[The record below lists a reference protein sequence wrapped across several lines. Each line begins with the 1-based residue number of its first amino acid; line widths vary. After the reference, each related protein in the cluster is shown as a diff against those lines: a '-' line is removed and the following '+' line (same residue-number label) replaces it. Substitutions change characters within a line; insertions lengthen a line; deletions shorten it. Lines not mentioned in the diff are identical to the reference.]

1 LWLIEAD
8 VFQVPQLHKHFS
20 VDSNLKVFFL
30 KSEDMFRLLFYGLL
44 LISSTTAA
52 QPTANKPDK
61 RTQKLLAEV
70 SAIIKKNS
78 IHSGS
83 MDWSAIGKEIGS
95 LHWTEN
101 DSINYGLV
109 FRFFIAKLREVG
121 DRHSHFYTKSVSNYV
136 KTQVPVL
143 QPNGQYLEK
152 GIGLIKVPYCSADQV
167 NGIDF
172 ANKIR
177 SEIQKI
183 DTSHKITGWVVDLRH
198 NTGGNMWPMLAG
210 LNALMDDGT
219 VGYFIYP
226 TSKKERSWISKNG
239 RITLPIGKVDT
250 YKIRDTKVKIA
261 VLIDS
266 MTASSGEM
274 TAISFIGLPNVKV
287 FGQPSAGLTTGNT
300 SFKLSDGTTLNLA
313 TVYVADRTKK
323 PYLSVITPDVVVNAN
338 PAEVSDITVSTA
350 KQWLLLPNI
359 IEH

>member
-1 LWLIEAD
+1 
-8 VFQVPQLHKHFS
+8 
-20 VDSNLKVFFL
+20 
-30 KSEDMFRLLFYGLL
+30 MFRLLFYGLL
-44 LISSTTAA
+44 LISNTTSA
-52 QPTANKPDK
+52 QPTVNKPDK
-61 RTQKLLAEV
+61 GTQKLLAQV

-78 IHSGS
+78 IYSGS
-83 MDWSAIGKEIGS
+83 MDWTGIEKEIGS

-101 DSINYGLV
+101 DSINYSLV
-109 FRFFIAKLREVG
+109 FRFFTAKLREAG

-136 KTQVPVL
+136 KTQLPVL
-143 QPNGQYLEK
+143 QPNAQYLEK

-177 SEIQKI
+177 SEIQRI
-183 DTSHKITGWVVDLRH
+183 DTSYKITGWVVDLRH

-210 LNALMDDGT
+210 LNALIDDGT

-226 TSKKERSWISKNG
+226 TSKRERWISKNG
-239 RITLPIGKVDT
+239 RIALPKGKVDT
-250 YKIRDTKVKIA
+250 YKINDTKVKIA

-287 FGQPSAGLTTGNT
+287 FGQPSAGLTTANS

-323 PYLSVITPDVVVNAN
+323 PYLSVITPDVVVNTN
-338 PAEVSDITVSTA
+338 PAETSDISLNTA
-350 KQWLLLPNI
+350 KEWLLLPNVM
-359 IEH
+359 EH

>member
-1 LWLIEAD
+1 M
-8 VFQVPQLHKHFS
+8 
-20 VDSNLKVFFL
+20 FFL
-30 KSEDMFRLLFYGLL
+30 KSEDMVRLLFYGLL
-44 LISSTTAA
+44 LISTTTSA
-52 QPTANKPDK
+52 QPTANKPNK

-78 IHSGS
+78 IYSAS
-83 MDWSAIGKEIGS
+83 MDWSGMAKEIGS

-101 DSINYGLV
+101 DSINYSLV
-109 FRFFIAKLREVG
+109 FRFFTVKLREAG

-136 KTQVPVL
+136 KTYLPVL
-143 QPNGQYLEK
+143 QPNAQYLDK

-167 NGIDF
+167 NGRDF

-177 SEIQKI
+177 REIQRI

-226 TSKKERSWISKNG
+226 TSKKTERWISKNG
-239 RITLPIGKVDT
+239 RIALPVGKVDT
-250 YKIRDTKVKIA
+250 YKIKDTKLKIA
-261 VLIDS
+261 ILIDS

-287 FGQPSAGLTTGNT
+287 FGQPSAGLTTGNS

-323 PYLSVITPDVVVNAN
+323 SYLSVITPDVVVNTN
-338 PAEVSDITVSTA
+338 PAETSDISLNTA
-350 KQWLLLPNI
+350 KEWLLLPKA
-359 IEH
+359 IEY

>member
-1 LWLIEAD
+1 M
-8 VFQVPQLHKHFS
+8 
-20 VDSNLKVFFL
+20 FFL
-30 KSEDMFRLLFYGLL
+30 KSEDMFRLLLYGLL
-44 LISSTTAA
+44 LISTTTSA
-52 QPTANKPDK
+52 QPTVNKPDK
-61 RTQKLLAEV
+61 RTQKFLAEV

-78 IHSGS
+78 IYSGS
-83 MDWSAIGKEIGS
+83 MDWSGIEKEIGS
-95 LHWTEN
+95 LHWTEI
-101 DSINYGLV
+101 DSINYSLV
-109 FRFFIAKLREVG
+109 FRFFTGKFREAG

-136 KTQVPVL
+136 KTQMPVL
-143 QPNGQYLEK
+143 QPNAQYLEK

-177 SEIQKI
+177 SEIQRI

-210 LNALMDDGT
+210 LNALIDDGT

-226 TSKKERSWISKNG
+226 ASKRDGWILKNG
-239 RITLPIGKVDT
+239 RIALPKGKVDT
-250 YKIRDTKVKIA
+250 YKIKDTKVKIA

-287 FGQPSAGLTTGNT
+287 FGQPSAGLTTANS

-323 PYLSVITPDVVVNAN
+323 PYLSVITPDVVVNTD
-338 PAEVSDITVSTA
+338 PAETSDLSLNTA
-350 KQWLLLPNI
+350 KEWLLLPNVM
-359 IEH
+359 EH

>member
-1 LWLIEAD
+1 
-8 VFQVPQLHKHFS
+8 
-20 VDSNLKVFFL
+20 
-30 KSEDMFRLLFYGLL
+30 MFRLLFYGLV
-44 LISSTTAA
+44 LISTTAPA
-52 QPTANKPDK
+52 QPTASKPDK

-78 IHSGS
+78 IYSGS
-83 MDWSAIGKEIGS
+83 MDWSEIEKESGS

-101 DSINYGLV
+101 DSINYSLV
-109 FRFFIAKLREVG
+109 FRFFTGKLREAG

-136 KTQVPVL
+136 KTQIPVL
-143 QPNGQYLEK
+143 QPNAQYLEK
-152 GIGLIKVPYCSADQV
+152 GIGFIKVPYCSADQV

-177 SEIQKI
+177 SEIQRI
-183 DTSHKITGWVVDLRH
+183 DTSHRITGWVVDLRN

-210 LNALMDDGT
+210 LNALIDDGT

-226 TSKKERSWISKNG
+226 TSKRERWISKNG
-239 RITLPIGKVDT
+239 RIKLPKGKVDT

-287 FGQPSAGLTTGNT
+287 FGQPSAGLTTANA

-323 PYLSVITPDVVVNAN
+323 PYLSVITPDVVVNTN
-338 PAEVSDITVSTA
+338 SAETSDMPLNTA
-350 KQWLLLPNI
+350 KDWLLLPNV